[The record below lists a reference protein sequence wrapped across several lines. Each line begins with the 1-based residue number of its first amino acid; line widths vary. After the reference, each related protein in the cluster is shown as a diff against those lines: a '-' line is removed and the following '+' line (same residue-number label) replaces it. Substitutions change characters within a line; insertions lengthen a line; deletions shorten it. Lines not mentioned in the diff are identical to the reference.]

1 MSFLL
6 QFCYVVD
13 LEFIWDVKIVH
24 MEYLSI
30 FANYSVR
37 TSVPVLIEIRS

>member
-1 MSFLL
+1 M
-6 QFCYVVD
+6 
-13 LEFIWDVKIVH
+13 KIISIN
-24 MEYLSI
+24 YLSI